1 MKAFL
6 TRIITKLSQQYV
18 WNVWI
23 TSKLGCVGK
32 FCIVAKPTC
41 QLLSCLPSANQTL
54 IRVEDTKALE
64 EICEIQCDSDY
75 CGTKEID
82 NQPDQ

>member
-1 MKAFL
+1 MKASAFFDQNYHY
-6 TRIITKLSQQYV
+6 IITIV
-18 WNVWI
+18 WF

-32 FCIVAKPTC
+32 FCIVAKPAC
-41 QLLSCLPSANQTL
+41 QLLSANQTL
-54 IRVEDTKALE
+54 IQVKDTKKALE
-64 EICEIQCDSDY
+64 EICEIRCDSDY